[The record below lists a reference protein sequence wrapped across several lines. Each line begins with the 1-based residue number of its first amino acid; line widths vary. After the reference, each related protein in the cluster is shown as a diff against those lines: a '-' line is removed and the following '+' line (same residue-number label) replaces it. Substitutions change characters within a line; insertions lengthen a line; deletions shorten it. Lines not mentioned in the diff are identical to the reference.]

1 MLGELNA
8 TLVSL
13 TLRFKP
19 LTRIKPFLGNLV
31 SCNQSAFIP
40 GRHIQDNILLTQE
53 IMRGYNRK
61 RGPKRVAFKI
71 DIQKAYNT
79 INWEFL
85 KALEGFGFH
94 EKMVNLIMQCV
105 IIVAY
110 TLNVNGDRIGYFK
123 GGRGLR
129 SMNEEESNA
138 ISFILP
144 FVTGKLPVKYL
155 GLPLIAK
162 RWKWPNDW
170 YDKFSRITSLNIP
183 AIDAGIADK
192 IVWKTNNGMI
202 TEFSV
207 SIVHQDL
214 SRQSLI
220 TPWWKLSVLQGMIGA
235 GNGNNINSILKR
247 LLLVA
252 CVYHI
257 WQERNNRI
265 FKDSMKSSEE
275 VFKGI
280 VEVIKYKPLGITMKD
295 SKVVRYVEDKW
306 KISCKKNKQ
315 KS

>member
-13 TLRFKP
+13 TRRFKP
-19 LTRIKPFLGNLV
+19 LTRNLV
-31 SCNQSAFIP
+31 SCNQSAFIL

-61 RGPKRVAFKI
+61 GGPKRVAFKI

-85 KALEGFGFH
+85 KKALEGFGFH

-105 IIVAY
+105 TIAAY
-110 TLNVNGDRIGYFK
+110 TLNANGDRIGYFK
-123 GGRGLR
+123 GGRVINDINRLMKTFLWSHR
-129 SMNEEESNA
+129 DTSK
-138 ISFILP
+138 
-144 FVTGKLPVKYL
+144 GKAKKEGGPL
-155 GLPLIAK
+155 GKMGAFCQIKGDLYDERLDSCLKVSDMIGNDG
-162 RWKWPNDW
+162 WKWPNDW
-170 YDKFSRITSLNIP
+170 YDKFPRITSLNIP

-202 TEFSV
+202 TKFSV

-214 SRQSLI
+214 SRQSSI

-235 GNGNNINSILKR
+235 GNGNNINSILRR

-257 WQERNNRI
+257 WEERNNRI

-280 VEVIKYKPLGITMKD
+280 VEVIK
-295 SKVVRYVEDKW
+295 
-306 KISCKKNKQ
+306 
-315 KS
+315 